1 MKKNIIGI
9 LLLLGLL
16 ALDGYVCYRIG
27 EKKALSDADVKPDTV
42 WRTKTIHVPSPEP
55 IAQRVLDTRVFFVAV
70 PVPAAADT
78 ATAGTDSCYVELPVE
93 QKEYGDSTYHA
104 WVSGFRPQ
112 LDSIT
117 LFHKTQIITT
127 TVTQKAPRFGIGV
140 TAGLACGYFITPA
153 GWQPGAGPAVSVGF
167 YWRF

>member
-1 MKKNIIGI
+1 MKKFIIGI

-42 WRTKTIHVPSPEP
+42 WRTRTIHVPSPEP
-55 IAQRVLDTRVFFVAV
+55 IAQRVLDTRLFFVAV
-70 PVPAAADT
+70 PVRQDST
-78 ATAGTDSCYVELPVE
+78 EVQGDSCVVALPVE

-104 WVSGFRPQ
+104 WVSGYRPQ

-140 TAGLACGYFITPA
+140 NAGLAMGYFITPA